1 MNVAPT
7 PLHEREKGKRYTGPN
22 FPAVKD
28 AETDENPVQTA
39 EIGDEYAVKYKKNYH
54 ALPTDS
60 GYCPP
65 LPQII
70 WLSSVMSSNHP
81 Q

>member
-39 EIGDEYAVKYKKNYH
+39 EIGDEYAVKYKK
-54 ALPTDS
+54 
-60 GYCPP
+60 
-65 LPQII
+65 II
-70 WLSSVMSSNHP
+70 MPCRLTVDIVPHCRRSFGSL